1 MKRFVFI
8 MLSCCF
14 CAAIGL
20 TACGDDIE
28 EPKKEMLGVFP
39 IMKVTMNE
47 WFTQDE
53 NLDIAIDFT
62 NNNYSTSDG
71 TTATANTVLL
81 YIDNALCDSKPYSK
95 NVRFSYPLASTS
107 HGKHK
112 VSFKVEFSANGYN
125 TKEID
130 GKNEQEIIVFNEKP
144 KHEIM
149 LHVESSSVIE
159 TYYII
164 DDISGL
170 TVRGEESVKGMNAY
184 SSNNTIAW
192 THETKHITGAYTDP
206 NSSLT
211 HKTDLWIPAQ
221 DERIDVKGTVTFD
234 PEKTN
239 FEGKFTKCEIRW
251 GTEDSAPSDVCSFI
265 FSRLNSFDYIYVTYQ
280 YSGTKEG
287 IAFDDRTNYTVRYN
301 LEKK

>member
-1 MKRFVFI
+1 

-62 NNNYSTSDG
+62 NSNYSTSDG

-144 KHEIM
+144 QHDIM
-149 LHVESSSVIE
+149 LHVESESVHKVQ
-159 TYYII
+159 TVK
-164 DDISGL
+164 DDISGKTYKL
-170 TVRGEESVKGMNAY
+170 EAFAEGMNAF
-184 SSNNTIAW
+184 SSGSTIAW
-192 THETKHITGAYTDP
+192 IHETDYARKTINDNISGKTYTLEVTAP
-206 NSSLT
+206 M
-211 HKTDLWIPAQ
+211 P
-221 DERIDVKGTVTFD
+221 DERIDVKGTVTFN

-251 GTEDSAPSDVCSFI
+251 GNEDSAPSDVCSFL

-301 LEKK
+301 LVKK